1 MCYAIPGKVV
11 KIELKKCS
19 HGSGKGS
26 GNIAIIEYFGEHR
39 KALNEYDDLKVGEYV
54 YAQGGVVVNRI
65 PEQDALEILDIWK
78 EKFFELKKADKELSS
93 ITKNNKDVSTNLLA
107 VLQKVNLRKKLTNDD
122 LRYLLSIKD
131 KNELRLLY
139 ETSNNVRQKIHDNAC
154 CVHGIIEFSNNC
166 RQNCEY
172 CGIRRDAKINRYRM
186 TKEEIIE
193 TAKNAAEK
201 LNFKALVLQSGED
214 EYYSDEMLCEI
225 IKEIRKLNV
234 LIFVSFGVRS
244 KESYKK
250 FYDAGARAILLR
262 FETSNKKLFETMR
275 KGTSFD
281 ERIELIKYAKKLG
294 YVIATG
300 FIIGLPGE
308 TDEDLLNNILL
319 AKSLEPDMY
328 SFGPLIPT
336 KGTPLENINKTD
348 VDTVLKIIAVTRLND
363 VDCNILVTTALETL
377 SKDAKRKALMAG
389 GNSLMIN
396 VTPYKYRA
404 LYGIYENRSDRD
416 IEIEDNIE
424 ETINLLYSLG
434 RAPTDIGL

>member
-19 HGSGKGS
+19 HGSCKGS
-26 GNIAIIEYFGEHR
+26 GNISIIEYFGEHR

-93 ITKNNKDVSTNLLA
+93 ITKNNKDVSTNLFA
-107 VLQKVNLRKKLTNDD
+107 VLKKVNLRKKLTNDD

-250 FYDAGARAILLR
+250 FYDAGAIAILLR

-319 AKSLEPDMY
+319 AKSLEPDM
-328 SFGPLIPT
+328 
-336 KGTPLENINKTD
+336 
-348 VDTVLKIIAVTRLND
+348 
-363 VDCNILVTTALETL
+363 
-377 SKDAKRKALMAG
+377 
-389 GNSLMIN
+389 
-396 VTPYKYRA
+396 
-404 LYGIYENRSDRD
+404 
-416 IEIEDNIE
+416 
-424 ETINLLYSLG
+424 
-434 RAPTDIGL
+434 

>member
-11 KIELKKCS
+11 KIEAKKDS
-19 HGSGKGS
+19 QGSS
-26 GNIAIIEYFGEHR
+26 NIVVIEYFGEHR
-39 KALNEYDDLKVGEYV
+39 KALNEYEDLKVGEYV

-65 PEQDALEILDIWK
+65 PEQDALEILSIWK
-78 EKFFELKKADKELSS
+78 DKFFDLKKTDKELSE
-93 ITKNNKDVSTNLLA
+93 INRNDIKNVSSNLLA
-107 VLQKVNLRKKLTNDD
+107 TLQKVNLNKKLTNDE
-122 LRYLLSIKD
+122 LKQLLSIKD
-131 KNELRLLY
+131 KHELRLLY

-154 CVHGIIEFSNNC
+154 CVHGIIEFSNYC

-172 CGIRRDAKINRYRM
+172 CGIRRDSKIKRYRM
-186 TKEEIIE
+186 TKEEIIQ

-214 EYYSDEMLCEI
+214 EYYTDEMLVDI
-225 IKEIRKLNV
+225 IREIRKLNV

-262 FETSNKKLFETMR
+262 FETSNKKLFETLR

-319 AKSLEPDMY
+319 AKSLQPDMY

-336 KGTPLENINKTD
+336 KGTPLESAKKID
-348 VDTVLKIIAVTRLND
+348 VDKALKTIAVTRLIDN
-363 VDCNILVTTALETL
+363 DCNILVTTALETL
-377 SKDAKRKALMAG
+377 SKDAKRAALMAG

-396 VTPYKYRA
+396 VTSADYRK
-404 LYGIYENRSDRD
+404 LYGIYENRIDRD

-424 ETINLLYSLG
+424 ETIDLLYSLG